1 VRSRGGILTFLV
13 VAGLGVAVLLIAAAN
28 DGRSRAFSLGVSDVA
43 GVTTLRPTATVCE
56 RPIVDPTSFG
66 GVRAWAAPNATPTP
80 VEMTVSD
87 AQTRQVLARGRA
99 LVPAAGGPFDVTLTR
114 TVAAHRQL
122 QVCFASVGRAKV
134 ALLGSSQVNPAVH
147 LIVAGKPVATLGLSL
162 VMLSAHPP
170 SLLSMVPTAFARAA
184 LFKTSWVGTWTFW
197 VLAAA
202 LLAAFAV
209 AAAAVHWALAEPEP
223 PSAPEGG

>member
-13 VAGLGVAVLLIAAAN
+13 VAGLGLAVLLIAAAN

-43 GVTTLRPTATVCE
+43 GVTTLTPTATVCE

-66 GVRAWAAPNATPTP
+66 GVRAWAAPGAAPTP

-87 AQTRQVLARGRA
+87 AQTGQVLARGRA
-99 LVPAAGGPFDVTLTR
+99 LVPAADGQFDVTLTR

-122 QVCFASVGRAKV
+122 QVCFATAGRAKV
-134 ALLGSSQVNPAVH
+134 ALLGSSQVNSAVR
-147 LIVAGKPVATLGLSL
+147 LIVGGKPVATLGLAL
-162 VMLSAHPP
+162 VMLPAHPR

-184 LFKTSWVGTWTFW
+184 LFKASWVGTWTFW

-209 AAAAVHWALAEPEP
+209 AAAAVRWALAEPER
-223 PSAPEGG
+223 PSHPQGG

>member
-1 VRSRGGILTFLV
+1 MLTFLV
-13 VAGLGVAVLLIAAAN
+13 VAGLGLAVLLIAAAN

-43 GVTTLRPTATVCE
+43 GVTTLTRTAAVCE
-56 RPIVDPTSFG
+56 RPITDPTSFG
-66 GVRAWAAPNATPTP
+66 RVRAWAAPGAAPTP

-99 LVPAAGGPFDVTLTR
+99 LVPAADGQFDVTLTR

-122 QVCFASVGRAKV
+122 QVCFATVGRAKV

-147 LIVAGKPVATLGLSL
+147 LIVGGKRVATLGLSL
-162 VMLSAHPP
+162 VMLPAHPR
-170 SLLSMVPTAFARAA
+170 SLLSTVPTAFARAA
-184 LFKTSWVGTWTFW
+184 LFKASWVGTWTFW

-202 LLAAFAV
+202 LLAAFGV
-209 AAAAVHWALAEPEP
+209 AATAVRWALAEPEG
-223 PSAPEGG
+223 PSAPEGE